1 MGRFDELLGE
11 LQSKL
16 LEMSGLVQS
25 AIRQSV
31 QALEAGDQSSAQF
44 VFKQESDI
52 NRLELE
58 IDEIA
63 TTILAL
69 DHPVASD
76 LRFVT
81 AAGKINSN
89 LERIGDLAAN
99 IADRSQSLVQ
109 HPHFASRT
117 DIPKLAELAEAMVQR
132 ALDAYVKKDA
142 DGARA
147 VLLSD
152 AAVDVL
158 RDSALLD
165 LIGEMKKSPE
175 SVEACVDLLL
185 VARNLERIADHA
197 TNIAEAAIF
206 MIEGAEVRHH
216 RIRIGQKAPAAL

>member
-1 MGRFDELLGE
+1 MDRLNEMLEQLRG
-11 LQSKL
+11 KL
-16 LEMSGLVQS
+16 LEMSRLVQS
-25 AIRQSV
+25 AIHQSV
-31 QALEAGDQSSAQF
+31 QALEAGDQSSARS
-44 VFKQESDI
+44 VFKQEADI

-63 TTILAL
+63 TNILAL
-69 DHPVASD
+69 EQPVACD

-81 AAGKINSN
+81 AAGKINNN
-89 LERIGDLAAN
+89 LERIGDLAAS
-99 IADRSQSLVQ
+99 IADRAQSLIQ
-109 HPHFASRT
+109 HPNLGVRT
-117 DIPKLAELAEAMVQR
+117 DIPKLADLAEAMVQR

-152 AAVDVL
+152 DAVDAL
-158 RDSALLD
+158 RDSAFFD
-165 LIGEMKKSPE
+165 LIGQMKKSPE

-206 MIEGAEVRHH
+206 MIEGVEVRHH
-216 RIRIGQKAPAAL
+216 SLRIGEKAPTGL